1 MVRLYNDIFDRFNFV
16 TIFFTIIVEIV
27 VVLVSNSKNHLKQLH
42 MKFSREHLD
51 IAFNIWYKITL
62 FTSQVLVTY
71 WLFCL
76 KVFTTTVTF
85 NPWISSLLVDLS
97 ANLQASLLFSF
108 LASWWTT
115 YFQSEIYISSFTMK
129 WTASGVAYKLHTK
142 SLGIKISP
150 WGSST
155 SWFSM
160 MGVGVKADTKSC
172 GVRQA
177 IQIQY

>member
-1 MVRLYNDIFDRFNFV
+1 MGRDRPVKQFMLKPRCDKTQYLYFKSYSKSSLILLTWFSASSSWASSSLWKLPKEKGNESSNDIFDRFNFV

-27 VVLVSNSKNHLKQLH
+27 VALVSNLKNHLKQLH

-85 NPWISSLLVDLS
+85 IHGYSVYW
-97 ANLQASLLFSF
+97 
-108 LASWWTT
+108 
-115 YFQSEIYISSFTMK
+115 
-129 WTASGVAYKLHTK
+129 
-142 SLGIKISP
+142 
-150 WGSST
+150 
-155 SWFSM
+155 
-160 MGVGVKADTKSC
+160 
-172 GVRQA
+172 
-177 IQIQY
+177 